1 MCKPYRLRRGSS
13 LQFCRRWPPQLAVN
27 MLADHSENLVPLN
40 RGQVSA
46 LSIWFIVLAIFQRIL
61 EAELREPD
69 SIRSYEDQLRIHA

>member
-1 MCKPYRLRRGSS
+1 
-13 LQFCRRWPPQLAVN
+13 

-69 SIRSYEDQLRIHA
+69 SIRNYEDQLRSHA